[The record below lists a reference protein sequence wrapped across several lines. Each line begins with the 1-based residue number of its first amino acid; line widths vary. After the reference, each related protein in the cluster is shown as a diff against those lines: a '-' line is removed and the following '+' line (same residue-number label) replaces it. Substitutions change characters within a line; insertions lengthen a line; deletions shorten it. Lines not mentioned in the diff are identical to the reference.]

1 MPYASVH
8 KLNQKQL
15 AVLHELYRFRIATIQ
30 QLANELNITNLSL
43 LRKRMT
49 LLINNDLVDRTFE
62 PSYRLTHRPATY
74 HLTKNGSRAL
84 RSLNIPNYSPTVLSN
99 ISRTKKPSEKFIQSS
114 LGILDIHEILKTTY
128 KDKITLFTASETAIY
143 PYFPKKRPDL
153 YIQYQTGKELKQYFL
168 LYLES
173 NKPMYV
179 NIRRIKDYSEY
190 ISEGEWDIT
199 NTPSPTLL
207 LVCDR
212 PQLIK
217 RMLSA
222 IYNMDDD
229 VDNELDILI
238 AAKEA
243 LLTKTNNAPW
253 INVFEPDVVINL
265 F

>member
-1 MPYASVH
+1 MPLASVH

-30 QLANELNITNLSL
+30 QIAIELNITNLSL

-49 LLINNDLVDRTFE
+49 ILINNDLVDRTFE
-62 PSYRLTHRPATY
+62 PSYRLTHKPATY
-74 HLTKNGSRAL
+74 HLTKNGSKTL
-84 RSLNIPNYSPTVLSN
+84 RSLNEPKYSPTVLSN
-99 ISRTKKPSEKFIQSS
+99 ISRTQKPTDKFIQSS
-114 LGILDIHEILKTTY
+114 IGILDIHEILKTTY

-143 PYFPKKRPDL
+143 PYFPKKKPDL

-173 NKPMYV
+173 NKPIYV
-179 NIRRIKDYSEY
+179 NLRRLKDYSEY

-199 NTPSPTLL
+199 NTPSPALL

-212 PQLIK
+212 SQLKK
-217 RMLSA
+217 RIHSA
-222 IYNMDDD
+222 IYNTDDD
-229 VDNELDILI
+229 IDNELDIQI
-238 AAKEA
+238 ALKDELA
-243 LLTKTNNAPW
+243 TKTNNATW
-253 INVFEPDVVINL
+253 INVFEPDVVINP